1 MVLRARSLGQ
11 YGRSWRS
18 RAGGRLSAYLEF
30 VFGGRGVGCDRTAF
44 DQPCQASRESRMPF
58 SIGKASFIQIHL
70 GCDSLHIVDVR
81 RELHLPLMIRFEY
94 VTALSAS
101 QLLKN
106 GVLNWRI
113 RWGCCSTVQSG

>member
-1 MVLRARSLGQ
+1 ML
-11 YGRSWRS
+11 
-18 RAGGRLSAYLEF
+18 
-30 VFGGRGVGCDRTAF
+30 
-44 DQPCQASRESRMPF
+44 F
-58 SIGKASFIQIHL
+58 SICKASFVQIHL

-81 RELHLPLMIRFEY
+81 RELHLPLMIRFEN

-113 RWGCCSTVQSG
+113 RRGCCKRPCNGDQTRH